1 MALEIPLRHGCFGLP
16 PTYGLPKKKRRSQCV
31 QLFPTSFPGSEIVD
45 EDITRMF
52 LKERQVSGDF
62 IAKASDTLWR
72 GDMLKFDD
80 SENNSLQVTQQSE
93 KLVEDDESIDGFLK
107 LTKTREWVAGH
118 NVAPANKRLATKD
131 LQNDSEKRKK
141 FNLLKYGAIKRELL
155 LLTVGIGSGCC
166 IYCLVLL
173 SVQAAFSYATGVFFS
188 CLYLQLLYL
197 HMDNLSKETVP
208 EVFMRRKSK
217 KIGIRS
223 EDLQYTLEKIFYGS
237 TMAFSSPR
245 LVIPAAIYGLWI
257 LSEHILSN
265 IEFELVPAMLGF
277 FAYKAAALVQVY
289 RDNEDL
295 QLIFP
300 DNESL

>member
-1 MALEIPLRHGCFGLP
+1 MFNETIFLE
-16 PTYGLPKKKRRSQCV
+16 
-31 QLFPTSFPGSEIVD
+31 GSEIVD

-62 IAKASDTLWR
+62 ISKASDILWR
-72 GDMLKFDD
+72 GDMLKIDD
-80 SENNSLQVTQQSE
+80 SENNSLQVNQQSE

-118 NVAPANKRLATKD
+118 NVAPANKRLAAKD
-131 LQNDSEKRKK
+131 FQNDSEKRKK
-141 FNLLKYGAIKRELL
+141 FNLLEYGAIKRIVASNHRNWIWLL
-155 LLTVGIGSGCC
+155 YI
-166 IYCLVLL
+166 CLVLL

-197 HMDNLSKETVP
+197 HMDNLSKETLP
-208 EVFMRRKSK
+208 EVFTRRKLK